1 MARPRVKSIFKY
13 KHSLLDH
20 NQAYNLHKRITS
32 GKTSLSKLKT
42 RNEQDR
48 SDEVKQR
55 IWEME
60 DLLEF
65 IIAVEESGDY
75 KLRMEAMNSRFFIER
90 ELESLKAECQLE
102 FEFMDNVID
111 GVVNE
116 R

>member
-32 GKTSLSKLKT
+32 GKTSLTKLKT

-65 IIAVEESGDY
+65 IIAVEDSHGEFWWDAFKHRS
-75 KLRMEAMNSRFFIER
+75 FIER
-90 ELESLKAECQLE
+90 ELESLRAECQLE

-111 GVVNE
+111 GVVNGK
-116 R
+116 